1 MNPNTSS
8 DSSTFSN
15 IGSGINDMATN
26 YKNATKEFLDS
37 NSLVAKVAFLLLVV
51 LVFTILLRLGIWIL
65 GYFFTDSHSPKLL
78 NGMIDARVMQIVPQD
93 PRLENSVNVSR
104 STNEREG
111 IEFTWSCWLYVNSL
125 DLNSGKYRCVF
136 YKGNDFVNNT
146 DTLLNG
152 VNFPNN
158 APGMY
163 IDPYKNDLIIFM
175 NTFNDVNT
183 KVTIENIPIKKW
195 VNVIIRCQNTLLDIY
210 VNGTIAKSLKLQG
223 VPKQNFGNVYIA
235 PNGGFDGYISNLWYY
250 DYALSPTAISAMI
263 SDGPNTNM
271 IGGEGDGLNLLNP
284 DYLSLR
290 WYFYGTGNAY
300 NPT

>member
-1 MNPNTSS
+1 
-8 DSSTFSN
+8 
-15 IGSGINDMATN
+15 
-26 YKNATKEFLDS
+26 
-37 NSLVAKVAFLLLVV
+37 
-51 LVFTILLRLGIWIL
+51 
-65 GYFFTDSHSPKLL
+65 
-78 NGMIDARVMQIVPQD
+78 
-93 PRLENSVNVSR
+93 
-104 STNEREG
+104 
-111 IEFTWSCWLYVNSL
+111 
-125 DLNSGKYRCVF
+125 VF

-146 DTLLNG
+146 DSLLNG

-175 NTFNDVNT
+175 NTFNDINT

-195 VNVIIRCQNTLLDIY
+195 LNVIIRCQNTLLDIY
-210 VNGTIAKSLKLQG
+210 VNGTVAKSLKLQG

-250 DYALSPTAISAMI
+250 DYALSPTAINSMI

-271 IGGEGDGLNLLNP
+271 IGGDGDGLNILNP